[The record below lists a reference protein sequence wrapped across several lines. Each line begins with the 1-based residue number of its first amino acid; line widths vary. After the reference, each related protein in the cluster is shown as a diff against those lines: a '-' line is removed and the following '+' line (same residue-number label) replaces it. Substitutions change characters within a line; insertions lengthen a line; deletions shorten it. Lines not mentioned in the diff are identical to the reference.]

1 MKDRNTS
8 KHLCLCFGLLPM
20 LNIYQF
26 IFYNF
31 LRLRFQRVHQPPAH
45 GVTGFQF
52 LGDARCLQ
60 HTGQH
65 GIHALLLSKWLIFFS
80 KALLFHP
87 WRVSCDSHEAQA
99 QAEK

>member
-52 LGDARCLQ
+52 LGDARRI
-60 HTGQH
+60 HTGDEKPASNAN
-65 GIHALLLSKWLIFFS
+65 IYMF
-80 KALLFHP
+80 
-87 WRVSCDSHEAQA
+87 CDFGRIAPAKMLVEG
-99 QAEK
+99 